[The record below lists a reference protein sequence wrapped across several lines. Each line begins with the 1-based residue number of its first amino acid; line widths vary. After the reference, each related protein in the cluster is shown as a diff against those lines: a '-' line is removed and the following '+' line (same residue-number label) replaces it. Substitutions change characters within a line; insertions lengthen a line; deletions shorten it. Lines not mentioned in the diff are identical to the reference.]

1 MLRWFFRWILRSVII
16 VVVLFMIVA
25 ISDYLSHRVQ
35 PNSVLN
41 VELKGPTVERGGGGV
56 LGLLNAHQT
65 PLNLLRYAI
74 NRGAK
79 DSHIVGMQIKVID
92 PEMELAQAQEIAG
105 LIKSFKS
112 HGKWTSA
119 YIETAGESDPGNLSY
134 IVASAADEVSL
145 MPQGELN
152 LVGVGVRELFTRG
165 TLDWLG
171 IVPNFASMGQY
182 KSAANLFTNKDFTP
196 AQKQE
201 DEELVGNM
209 YDQIVAAT
217 AAERKL
223 SPDTVKVLID
233 QAPLNAATGLKAHL
247 VDRLEYEDQ
256 FADRMK
262 SHGGTA
268 HKVVDYSSYGRAS
281 LFGGIGAA
289 GNEIAVIYGDGAIQ
303 RGSEG
308 FNPFSTPGSSAMT
321 SDDIAAAFKTARED
335 GDVRGILFRVNSPGG
350 SVIASELIR
359 REVELTAR
367 KKPVVVSMSGYAAS
381 GGYWV
386 STPAARII
394 AEPGTITGSIGVL
407 GGKFNVSPA
416 VQKIYANSGAV
427 TRGANVEMF
436 DMWTDFTPPQAK
448 KFHDE
453 LLGDTYAYFLK
464 LVAES
469 RHMSVE
475 QADLVAQGRVWT
487 GEQALKAKLID
498 SLGGFDDAMAA
509 TKALARLGP
518 DQPVGILELPEQ
530 PGVLKT
536 LLSGQLAASL
546 TQTPS
551 TRIVE
556 PVIQLIRA
564 ALTGHT
570 MFSAAY
576 CPVVPLL

>member
-1 MLRWFFRWILRSVII
+1 MLRRLFRWIFRAVIMA
-16 VVVLFMIVA
+16 VVLFLIIA
-25 ISDYLSHRVQ
+25 ISDYLSHRVL

-79 DSHIVGMQIKVID
+79 DAHIVGMEIKVID
-92 PEMELAQAQEIAG
+92 PEMELAQAQEIAA

-182 KSAANLFTNKDFTP
+182 KSAANMFTNKDFTP
-196 AQKQE
+196 PQKQE

-223 SPDTVKVLID
+223 SPDAVKALMD
-233 QAPLNAATGLKAHL
+233 QAPLNAATGLKEHL

-256 FADRMK
+256 FTDRMK
-262 SHGGTA
+262 NHGGTD
-268 HKVVDYSSYGRAS
+268 HKIVDYTNYGRAS

-308 FNPFSTPGSSAMT
+308 FNPFSTPGSPAMT
-321 SDDIAAAFKTARED
+321 SDDIAAAFKTAREND
-335 GDVRGILFRVNSPGG
+335 EVRGVVFRVNSPGG

-359 REVELTAR
+359 RQVELTAR

-407 GGKFNVSPA
+407 GGKFNISPA

-475 QADLVAQGRVWT
+475 QADVVAQGRVWT
-487 GEQALKAKLID
+487 GEQALKVKLID

-518 DQPVGILELPEQ
+518 DQPVGIVELPEQ
-530 PGVLKT
+530 PGMLKT
-536 LLSGQLAASL
+536 LLSGQLASL

-564 ALTGHT
+564 ALTGHS

>member
-1 MLRWFFRWILRSVII
+1 
-16 VVVLFMIVA
+16 
-25 ISDYLSHRVQ
+25 
-35 PNSVLN
+35 
-41 VELKGPTVERGGGGV
+41 
-56 LGLLNAHQT
+56 
-65 PLNLLRYAI
+65 
-74 NRGAK
+74 
-79 DSHIVGMQIKVID
+79 
-92 PEMELAQAQEIAG
+92 
-105 LIKSFKS
+105 
-112 HGKWTSA
+112 
-119 YIETAGESDPGNLSY
+119 
-134 IVASAADEVSL
+134 
-145 MPQGELN
+145 
-152 LVGVGVRELFTRG
+152 
-165 TLDWLG
+165 
-171 IVPNFASMGQY
+171 
-182 KSAANLFTNKDFTP
+182 
-196 AQKQE
+196 
-201 DEELVGNM
+201 
-209 YDQIVAAT
+209 
-217 AAERKL
+217 
-223 SPDTVKVLID
+223 VKALID
-233 QAPLNAATGLKAHL
+233 QAPLNAATGLKSHL

-256 FADRMK
+256 FTDRVK
-262 SHGGTA
+262 NHDGTD
-268 HKVVDYSSYGRAS
+268 HKVVDYSNYGRAS

-289 GNEIAVIYGDGAIQ
+289 GNQIAVIYGDGAIQ

-308 FNPFSTPGSSAMT
+308 FNPFSTPGSPAMT
-321 SDDIAAAFKTARED
+321 SDDIAEAFKSARED
-335 GDVRGILFRVNSPGG
+335 DEVRGVVFRVNSPGG

-359 REVELTAR
+359 RQVELTAR

-407 GGKFNVSPA
+407 GGKFNISPA
-416 VQKIYANSGAV
+416 VQKIYANTGAV

-448 KFHDE
+448 MFHDQ

-469 RHMSVE
+469 RHMNVE
-475 QADLVAQGRVWT
+475 QADAVAQGRVWT
-487 GEQALKAKLID
+487 GEQALKVKLID

-530 PGVLKT
+530 PGVLKS

-546 TQTPS
+546 AQTPS

>member
-1 MLRWFFRWILRSVII
+1 VIMA
-16 VVVLFMIVA
+16 VVLLMIVA
-25 ISDYLSHRVQ
+25 VSDYLSHRVM
-35 PNSVLN
+35 PGSVLN

-74 NRGAK
+74 DRGAN
-79 DSHIVGMQIKVID
+79 DSHIVGMEIKVID
-92 PEMELAQAQEIAG
+92 PEMELAQAQEIAA

-182 KSAANLFTNKDFTP
+182 KSAANMFTNKDFTP
-196 AQKQE
+196 PQKQE

-209 YDQIVAAT
+209 YDQIVAAM

-223 SPDTVKVLID
+223 SPDAVKALID
-233 QAPLNAATGLKAHL
+233 QAPLNAATGLKSHL

-256 FADRMK
+256 FTDRMK
-262 SHGGTA
+262 NHGGTD

-308 FNPFSTPGSSAMT
+308 FNPFSSPGSPAMT
-321 SDDIAAAFKTARED
+321 SDDIAEAFKTARED
-335 GDVRGILFRVNSPGG
+335 DAVRGVVFRVNSPGG

-416 VQKIYANSGAV
+416 VQKIYTNTGAV

-453 LLGDTYAYFLK
+453 LLGDTYTYFLK

-469 RHMSVE
+469 RHMNVE
-475 QADLVAQGRVWT
+475 QADAVAQGRVWT

-518 DQPVGILELPEQ
+518 DQPVGIVELPEQ
-530 PGVLKT
+530 PGMLKT

-551 TRIVE
+551 ARIVE

-570 MFSAAY
+570 TFSAAY

>member
-1 MLRWFFRWILRSVII
+1 MLRRLFRWIFRAVIMA
-16 VVVLFMIVA
+16 VVLFLIIA
-25 ISDYLSHRVQ
+25 ISDYLSHRVL
-35 PNSVLN
+35 PGSVLN

-74 NRGAK
+74 DRGAK
-79 DSHIVGMQIKVID
+79 DSHIVGMEIKVID
-92 PEMELAQAQEIAG
+92 PEMELAQAQEIAA

-182 KSAANLFTNKDFTP
+182 KSAANMFTNKDFTP
-196 AQKQE
+196 PQKQE

-209 YDQIVAAT
+209 YDQIVAT
-217 AAERKL
+217 MAAERKL
-223 SPDTVKVLID
+223 SPDAVKALID
-233 QAPLNAATGLKAHL
+233 QAPLNAATGLKSHL

-256 FADRMK
+256 FTDRMK
-262 SHGGTA
+262 NHGGTD
-268 HKVVDYSSYGRAS
+268 HKVVDYTNYGRAS

-289 GNEIAVIYGDGAIQ
+289 GNQIAVIYGDGAIQ

-308 FNPFSTPGSSAMT
+308 FNPFSTPGSPAMT
-321 SDDIAAAFKTARED
+321 SDDIAEAFKTARED
-335 GDVRGILFRVNSPGG
+335 NEVRGVVFRVNSPGG

-359 REVELTAR
+359 RQVELTAR

-407 GGKFNVSPA
+407 GGKFNISPA
-416 VQKIYANSGAV
+416 VQKIYTNTGAV

-453 LLGDTYAYFLK
+453 LLGDTYNYFLK

-469 RHMSVE
+469 RHMNVE
-475 QADLVAQGRVWT
+475 QADAVAQGRVWT
-487 GEQALKAKLID
+487 GEQALKIKLID

-509 TKALARLGP
+509 TKALARLSP
-518 DQPVGILELPEQ
+518 DQPVGIVELPEQ
-530 PGVLKT
+530 PGMLKT

-564 ALTGHT
+564 ALSGHT